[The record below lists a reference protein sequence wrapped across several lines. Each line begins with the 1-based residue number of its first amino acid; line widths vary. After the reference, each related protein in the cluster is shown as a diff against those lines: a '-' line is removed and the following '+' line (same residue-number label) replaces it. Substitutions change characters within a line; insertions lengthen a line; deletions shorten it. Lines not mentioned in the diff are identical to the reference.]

1 MGSGYFAPLPL
12 TPCLLPATW
21 PLLISIAYKETP
33 PPGSPS
39 SVLETALQFP
49 CLLVPGSRLSLSKRL
64 ACLLRLSHP
73 FGKIILR
80 KPRCSLCS
88 APSRSERSPP
98 LAYLISLPRL
108 LAYCQGNWNQT
119 PTCNEINVLKT
130 SVYLRVELGL
140 PLFDNLFN
148 SFGLIVNRQ
157 LCIL

>member
-49 CLLVPGSRLSLSKRL
+49 FLLVPGSRLSLSKRL
-64 ACLLRLSHP
+64 ACRLRLSHP